1 MSTAVVGLEKWVL
14 LSNFLSIE
22 ECDHLIK
29 LGYHLIKPSLT
40 LCPETGKE
48 IFVPGRTSQNTYLT
62 RRQTMVVARI
72 EQRIARE
79 AGVPVENGEGFQLL
93 NYQIGQEYRPHFDY
107 FDPERPGNDAVLA
120 NGGQRVA
127 TCILYLNTVEDG
139 GETIFPRLDRSV
151 KPHQGDAIFFSNTLP
166 NGKPDPLSMHGS
178 SPVIAG
184 EKWVA
189 TKWIRQRTFK
199 A

>member
-1 MSTAVVGLEKWVL
+1 MSTAVAGLEKWVL
-14 LSNFLSIE
+14 LPNFLSAE
-22 ECDHLIK
+22 ECEHLIQ
-29 LGYHLIKPSLT
+29 LGRDLIKPSMT

-48 IFVPGRTSQNTYLT
+48 IFVPGRTSQNTYLV

-79 AGVPVENGEGFQLL
+79 AGFPVENGEGFQLL
-93 NYQIGQEYRPHFDY
+93 NYQIGEEYRPHFDY
-107 FDPERPGNDAVLA
+107 FDPERPGNESVLA

-127 TCILYLNTVEDG
+127 TCILYLNSVEEG
-139 GETIFPRLDRSV
+139 GETIFPKLDLSV
-151 KPHQGDAIFFSNTLP
+151 TPRQGDAVLFSNTLP
-166 NGKPDPLSMHGS
+166 DGKPDLLSLHGS